1 MRFDTAALTHV
12 GIARA
17 GRPNEDAFALS
28 EDRDGRAV
36 GLAVAD
42 GVGGAPGGDRASRA
56 AADAFAARTP
66 GADPPSALR
75 MAIEDAAQAV
85 RAITETTPELSGA
98 STTIV
103 FAYALDDRAW
113 IANLGDSRAY
123 HWHAGEL
130 SQVSVDHSWVQ
141 EQVDAGV
148 ISAAEA
154 RTHPRRNL
162 ITRALN
168 ADRRTDEA
176 EYFEVQLTT
185 GDRLLL
191 CTDGLYGPIDDP
203 SIEALLAVD
212 ASAAEL
218 AARLVDAALTA
229 GAPDN
234 VTVAVLRV
242 TEAG

>member
-1 MRFDTAALTHV
+1 MPFDTAALTHV

-17 GRPNEDAFALS
+17 GRTNEDAFALS
-28 EDRDGRAV
+28 EDPDSGAV

-56 AADAFAARTP
+56 AADAFAALIP
-66 GADPPSALR
+66 GSDPPSTLR
-75 MAIEDAAQAV
+75 TVVEDAAQAV
-85 RAITETTPELSGA
+85 RSISETTPELSGA

-103 FAYALDDRAW
+103 FAYALGDRAW

-123 HWHAGEL
+123 HWRDGAL
-130 SQVSVDHSWVQ
+130 AQVSVDHSWVQ

-148 ISAAEA
+148 ISADEA

-168 ADRRTDEA
+168 TTRSTDEVD
-176 EYFEVQLTT
+176 YFDVELAP

-191 CTDGLYGPIDDP
+191 CTDGLHGPVDDP
-203 SIEALLAVD
+203 SIETLLAAD
-212 ASAAEL
+212 APADEL
-218 AARLVDAALTA
+218 AARLVDAALAA

-242 TEAG
+242 TDEG